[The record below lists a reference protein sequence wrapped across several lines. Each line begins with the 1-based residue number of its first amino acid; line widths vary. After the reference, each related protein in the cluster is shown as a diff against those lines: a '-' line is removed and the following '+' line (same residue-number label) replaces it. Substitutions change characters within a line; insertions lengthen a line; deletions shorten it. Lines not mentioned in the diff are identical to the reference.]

1 MKLEF
6 PYQIVTFLDREPQAG
21 EPVYY
26 GDDGWFAQVAL
37 KRRFKLQGI
46 DESQLVQLLQSTVTG
61 DIPIKTGL
69 LMKPERMHVRVIDI
83 ENQDEIRSLHRKLVT
98 KLGDNVISRY
108 PDREGI
114 NYYAHITAEYD
125 GEFVIPVDNY
135 ADKEFELNN
144 VWLLKDIEDENS
156 RAYIKI
162 K

>member
-69 LMKPERMHVRVIDI
+69 LMKPERMPVRVIDI

-114 NYYAHITAEYD
+114 NY
-125 GEFVIPVDNY
+125 
-135 ADKEFELNN
+135 
-144 VWLLKDIEDENS
+144 
-156 RAYIKI
+156 
-162 K
+162 